1 MTRDSAVAAVWG
13 CGVGAES
20 GTGRSVEKEQMEPY
34 VAERNGLDLVVGKQ
48 REENKR
54 RAEPGRAGLNSPR
67 GTEWPEKRTGT
78 CTPRSAKTGLQL
90 RKEKEGQVCVLWP

>member
-1 MTRDSAVAAVWG
+1 M
-13 CGVGAES
+13 
-20 GTGRSVEKEQMEPY
+20 KPY
-34 VAERNGLDLVVGKQ
+34 VAERNGWTWVGAKQ
-48 REENKR
+48 GEENKR

-67 GTEWPEKRTGT
+67 GIEWPEKRTGT